1 MNATPKVLV
10 PANDKMAQEPA
21 RTIGE
26 QFANSAYVKGLV
38 LAAFAIVGA
47 IAPHLVP
54 QLTDSLATSISTI
67 VVAIVTVIAAQQ
79 ARATPKAQAEETRA
93 AVYAPATVADIVQA
107 EQPKEVDA
115 VVIDG
120 PARFAQ

>member
-1 MNATPKVLV
+1 MPNQPTVVVPMNEQ
-10 PANDKMAQEPA
+10 MAQEPA
-21 RTIGE
+21 RAIGE

-67 VVAIVTVIAAQQ
+67 VVAIVTVVAAQQ
-79 ARATPKAQAEETRA
+79 ARATPKQQAEKTRE
-93 AVYAPATVADIVQA
+93 AVYAPATVATIVNA
-107 EQPKEVDA
+107 DQPKEVDA
-115 VVIDG
+115 VVI
-120 PARFAQ
+120 PAPAPDAA